1 MLSRVHQPTWFASL
15 DLSSPA
21 AEITALLA
29 ALVPLFERRFAQ
41 VSSEL
46 GLTRAQAQ
54 FLVQLPADEALS
66 QRDMSQRLHCAPSSV
81 VGLIDGLE
89 ERGWL
94 SRRVDSTDRR
104 INVLVLT
111 PAGKQAREEL
121 LGGLLTPPQTIRRL
135 PMTTQLEVRDIMRAL
150 VAELGQ
156 HTTEHCD

>member
-1 MLSRVHQPTWFASL
+1 MLTLVHQPTWFASL

-41 VSSEL
+41 VSSAL
-46 GLTRAQAQ
+46 GLTRAQSQ

-121 LGGLLTPPQTIRRL
+121 LGGLLTPPETIRRL
-135 PMTTQLEVRDIMRAL
+135 PMTTQLEVRDIVRAL

>member
-1 MLSRVHQPTWFASL
+1 MLTLVHQPTWFASL

-121 LGGLLTPPQTIRRL
+121 LGGLLTPAETIRRL
-135 PMTTQLEVRDIMRAL
+135 PMTTQLEVRGVMRAL

>member
-1 MLSRVHQPTWFASL
+1 M
-15 DLSSPA
+15 
-21 AEITALLA
+21 
-29 ALVPLFERRFAQ
+29 
-41 VSSEL
+41 
-46 GLTRAQAQ
+46 
-54 FLVQLPADEALS
+54 
-66 QRDMSQRLHCAPSSV
+66 

-121 LGGLLTPPQTIRRL
+121 LGGLFTPPETIRRL
-135 PMTTQLEVRDIMRAL
+135 PLRTQLEVRDIMRAL